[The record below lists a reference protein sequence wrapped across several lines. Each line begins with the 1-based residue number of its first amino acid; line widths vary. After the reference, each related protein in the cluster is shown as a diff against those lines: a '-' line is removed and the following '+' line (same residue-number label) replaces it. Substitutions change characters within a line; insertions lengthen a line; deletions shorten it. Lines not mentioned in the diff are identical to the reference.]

1 MTSLN
6 RLPGQANCDRRGFLA
21 AAGLAAS
28 VLPASRPLLAAPPT
42 MKSGAEEAAARLFRT
57 LSPERKRTIAFSW
70 DHQDKDRGL
79 LRTFVSNNWQVT
91 PAHIRSD
98 FYSAAQQT
106 LAREVFEQLVA
117 PSWLPKFLQQLKDDT
132 EGKPWGNELSLA
144 FFGEP
149 QDKFQMVLTGRHLT
163 LRADGGSLP
172 QAAFG
177 GPIFY
182 GHAGQSFNEKAD
194 HPGNVF
200 WSQALLA
207 NRLFP
212 MLTQDQQKEALVA
225 KAPAEAAV
233 SFRKDK
239 AEIPGLAVTDMT
251 AAQKNH
257 LGLVLANLM
266 EPFRT
271 EDRDKVRACLEKRG
285 GLDACRIIFY
295 QSGDIGND
303 RVWDNWRLEGPAF
316 VWHFRGSPHV
326 HVWVNISED
335 PLQALNARG

>member
-21 AAGLAAS
+21 AVGLAAS

-57 LSPERKRTIAFSW
+57 LSPEQKRTIAFSW

-163 LRADGGSLP
+163 LRADGAVCPRQLSGAP
-172 QAAFG
+172 FFTAT
-177 GPIFY
+177 
-182 GHAGQSFNEKAD
+182 
-194 HPGNVF
+194 
-200 WSQALLA
+200 
-207 NRLFP
+207 R
-212 MLTQDQQKEALVA
+212 A
-225 KAPAEAAV
+225 KASMKRRITREMF
-233 SFRKDK
+233 SGR
-239 AEIPGLAVTDMT
+239 
-251 AAQKNH
+251 
-257 LGLVLANLM
+257 
-266 EPFRT
+266 R
-271 EDRDKVRACLEKRG
+271 RCLP
-285 GLDACRIIFY
+285 I
-295 QSGDIGND
+295 
-303 RVWDNWRLEGPAF
+303 AF
-316 VWHFRGSPHV
+316 SRC
-326 HVWVNISED
+326 
-335 PLQALNARG
+335 